1 MAPATKGLS
10 LFNLSSKKDKASKA
24 SKKGEV
30 EGGMVVKQDVAKAVE
45 PTMDPKKALLLS
57 DPKKQQATIK
67 PAAEPIKDA
76 KQMEEPMKMVFEPAK
91 PAAVQPKPAAPTSKA
106 VESAAP
112 ASRAPEPA
120 APASSKPAAEQQQ
133 KQQETPKKEEL
144 KMAAEKPAEA
154 KAATITTTTTTS
166 SSGPAPAAPTPVLAL
181 PAPVAAAVATPAAAP
196 AAPAAALTAAAA
208 VKEVTFQEPVRST
221 GGTPKEVPAAPKAP
235 EAPKPAETSAAAPA
249 APAAPAA
256 ASFAK
261 ADALLPAAA
270 PAPAP
275 APAPVRLPLAA
286 EAAAKAAEKSAVARS
301 AAQEA
306 AQREAAAVAAAAFE
320 AATKEAEAASIA
332 AAAAAAAAVPSLEAT
347 SKKTSRKAAPQPLPE
362 PTSTSRM
369 HAEDARAAWQTRPR
383 VPVRLLDSYVNFM
396 VVGESGLGK
405 TTFINN
411 LVSSYVTTGKTHD
424 GSSTSLADFQS
435 DPDRLKTVLEP
446 MEVREAGRR
455 LHVTVQ
461 DMPGWADDINLVRF
475 LRIMVNFILSQR
487 AKDYELLAGG
497 RALTESAMCGQLQN
511 SITGCV
517 YFLTPHRVKKV
528 DLIMM
533 SALSQLVTVIPVV
546 AKADTM
552 TDDELVTF
560 RQEIRT
566 RLAAPFKYVHSK
578 TLAPLDF
585 NRFAFDEGVMNALGL
600 KDDMLPLAII
610 TSNKHELVEDASL
623 LSQLGLQTNPD
634 KQVEQPVRLYKWG
647 QAYALN
653 REHSDLIVLKRLLLG
668 DRVESLYAMLDE
680 SYKRYVAFCEQYEE
694 AGRQLPLIVQDELAC
709 SAYLEYDDYSTAKSA
724 LDAAQQAMS
733 SLMAE
738 NKVLMERLNSLEREK
753 GVRYKSS
760 SGAN

>member
-1 MAPATKGLS
+1 MAPSTKGLS
-10 LFNLSSKKDKASKA
+10 LFNLSLKKDKASK
-24 SKKGEV
+24 SKKTEV
-30 EGGMVVKQDVAKAVE
+30 EGGMVLKQDVSKPAAPAV
-45 PTMDPKKALLLS
+45 DPKKALLLS
-57 DPKKQQATIK
+57 DPKKQQQPAAK
-67 PAAEPIKDA
+67 PAAEPAKDA
-76 KQMEEPMKMVFEPAK
+76 KKNDEPLKKAPEPAK
-91 PAAVQPKPAAPTSKA
+91 PAAAAPVSAKPAAPAASKA
-106 VESAAP
+106 PEAAAAP
-112 ASRAPEPA
+112 ASA
-120 APASSKPAAEQQQ
+120 KPAAEQQ
-133 KQQETPKKEEL
+133 KQQPDAPKKEEA
-144 KMAAEKPAEA
+144 KKTEEKPAA
-154 KAATITTTTTTS
+154 PKPAAS
-166 SSGPAPAAPTPVLAL
+166 SSSSSPAPAAPVAATPVMALA
-181 PAPVAAAVATPAAAP
+181 APVAAPVVTP
-196 AAPAAALTAAAA
+196 
-208 VKEVTFQEPVRST
+208 
-221 GGTPKEVPAAPKAP
+221 
-235 EAPKPAETSAAAPA
+235 APA

-256 ASFAK
+256 AAAAAPVMEVSFQAPASSSSAPKEAPAAPKPVETSTPAAPAAPAAASPK
-261 ADALLPAAA
+261 ADATAA
-270 PAPAP
+270 PVP
-275 APAPVRLPLAA
+275 LPLAA
-286 EAAAKAAEKSAVARS
+286 EAAAKAAEKSAVAKA

-306 AQREAAAVAAAAFE
+306 AQREAAAAAAAAFE
-320 AATKEAEAASIA
+320 AASKEA
-332 AAAAAAAAVPSLEAT
+332 AAAAAAAATAAAPAPTASP
-347 SKKTSRKAAPQPLPE
+347 KKTSGKAALQPVPE
-362 PTSTSRM
+362 PTNLSRM
-369 HAEDARAAWQTRPR
+369 RAEDARAAWQTRPR

-411 LVSSYVTTGKTHD
+411 LVSSYTTTGKTHD

-475 LRIMVNFILSQR
+475 LRIMVTFILAQR

-511 SITGCV
+511 SITACV

-552 TDDELVTF
+552 TDEELATF

-585 NRFAFDEGVMNALGL
+585 NKFAFDKCVMNALGL
-600 KDDMLPLAII
+600 KDDMMPLAII
-610 TSNKHELVEDASL
+610 TSNKHEPVEDASL
-623 LSQLGLQTNPD
+623 LSQLGLQANSE
-634 KQVEQPVRLYKWG
+634 KVEQPVRQYKWG

-668 DRVESLYAMLDE
+668 DRVDSLYAMLDQ
-680 SYKRYVAFCEQYEE
+680 SYKRYVEFCEQYEE
-694 AGRQLPLIVQDELAC
+694 AGNQLPLIVQDELAC
-709 SAYLEYDDYSTAKSA
+709 SAYLEYDDYSNAKSA

-733 SLMAE
+733 TLMAE
-738 NKVLMERLNSLEREK
+738 NKVLVERLNSLEREK
-753 GVRYKSS
+753 GLRYKATTST
-760 SGAN
+760 N